1 MKVVHVS
8 TEAIIRRPV
17 SEVAAFACDPG
28 NAAAWYANIKSVGWL
43 TPRPLQVG
51 SKIAF
56 TAHFL
61 GKKLAYTYEIVEWVP
76 GAKFVMRTA
85 DGPFP
90 METTYQWES
99 VSEKETRMILKNKGT
114 PSGFSAI
121 FAPFMEMAMKSAN
134 KKDLA
139 ALKRLLEESDSTG

>member
-28 NAAAWYANIKSVGWL
+28 NATAWYANIKSVEWR

-61 GKKLAYTYEIVEWVP
+61 GKKLAYTYEVVEWIP
-76 GAKFVMRTA
+76 GEKFVMRTA
-85 DGPFP
+85 DGRFT

-99 VSEKETRMILKNKGT
+99 ISERETRMILKNKGT
-114 PSGFSAI
+114 TSGFSAI
-121 FAPFMEMAMKSAN
+121 LAPFMEMAMKSAN
-134 KKDLA
+134 QKDLVR
-139 ALKRLLEESDSTG
+139 LKRLLEADDSTG